1 MAGRLLKGEIAK
13 RGKRIKNN
21 NNNNER
27 ERVRVRVREKEGG
40 ER

>member
-21 NNNNER
+21 NNNNNES
-27 ERVRVRVREKEGG
+27 ERVRVREKEGG